1 MMKQKQEN
9 FKHIKGWGIDA
20 DADNEPTYPM
30 KNYTGD
36 DHQRSN
42 WDRPALQKPSVEVLH
57 SNERPTYSAVIG
69 ETVPPTGLSG
79 MIRRYAFQFSESSYG
94 HWLPLLLADRINVVE
109 GIADDLA
116 KGKIPN
122 IFVERGW
129 NAEWKYNRPARIQ
142 KILITAVTI
151 GAVLALS
158 QLKKRIQAR

>member
-1 MMKQKQEN
+1 MKQEQEH
-9 FKHIKGWGIDA
+9 FKNIPGWGIDA

-69 ETVPPTGLSG
+69 ETVPPTRLSG
-79 MIRRYAFQFSESSYG
+79 MVRRYAFQFSESSYG

-129 NAEWKYNRPARIQ
+129 NAEWKYNRPVLIQ
-142 KILITAVTI
+142 KMVMAAATL
-151 GAVLALS
+151 GAVVALY
-158 QLKKRIQAR
+158 QLKKRIKTK